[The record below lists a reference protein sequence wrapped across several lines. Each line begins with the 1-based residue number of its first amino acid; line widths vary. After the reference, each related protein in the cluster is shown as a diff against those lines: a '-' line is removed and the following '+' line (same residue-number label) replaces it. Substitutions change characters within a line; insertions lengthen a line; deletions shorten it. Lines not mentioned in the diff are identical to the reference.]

1 MKLRYLT
8 EDRIAVRRPPTWGRG
23 LKLHRHCL
31 LVRRIL
37 SPPHVG
43 AWIET
48 SNVRILDGGVYVA
61 PPRGGVD

>member
-1 MKLRYLT
+1 MKQSAIEALDSKV
-8 EDRIAVRRPPTWGRG
+8 E
-23 LKLHRHCL
+23 
-31 LVRRIL
+31 

-48 SNVRILDGGVYVA
+48 LEYIAKLNTHNVA